1 MLIGTEVGSIDARY
15 VPKWLAYSAEP
26 EAVGGRQPPPA
37 ARQVHHLGDGQA
49 GLGSGGNDHH
59 LSLRMLCQQTQQFDT
74 GVTRAA
80 DDTDLDHEPA
90 LNEPLES
97 RR

>member
-1 MLIGTEVGSIDARY
+1 MSATAR
-15 VPKWLAYSAEP
+15 P
-26 EAVGGRQPPPA
+26 GG
-37 ARQVHHLGDGQA
+37 D
-49 GLGSGGNDHH
+49 DHH
-59 LSLRMLCQQTQQFDT
+59 LSLRMLRQQTQQFDT

-80 DDTDLDHEPA
+80 DDTDLDHKPA